1 MTAAPLLTLAARS
14 LARHRLDAV
23 LIGNA
28 AAALQGSPV
37 TTLDLDFMF
46 RKTPGN
52 LAKLKRIAAELDA
65 MLLTPFYPASGL
77 YRLTRDRDG
86 VQFDFMS
93 RVHGI
98 RSFERLRSR
107 ALMVRFG
114 RHALL
119 VAHLEDVIRS
129 KRAADGPR
137 IARSSPCCRGHSM
150 PKPRSKKSR
159 VRSALR
165 RESDRALGEQIRR
178 LLALPPEKRT
188 NFLRKRVPGGSA
200 M

>member
-14 LARHRLDAV
+14 LARQRLDAV

-28 AAALQGSPV
+28 AAALRGSPV

-77 YRLTRDRDG
+77 YRLTRDADG

-93 RVHGI
+93 RVHGV
-98 RSFERLRSR
+98 RSYERLRAR
-107 ALMVRFG
+107 AQPVRFG
-114 RHALL
+114 RHSLL
-119 VAHLEDVIRS
+119 VASLEDIIRS
-129 KRAADGPR
+129 KRAANRPQ
-137 IARSSPCCRGHSM
+137 
-150 PKPRSKKSR
+150 
-159 VRSALR
+159 
-165 RESDRALGEQIRR
+165 DRAV
-178 LLALPPEKRT
+178 LPILERT
-188 NFLRKRVPGGSA
+188 LDAQASLDED
-200 M
+200 